1 MILVTGGT
9 GFLGR
14 SVLRRLA
21 EDGFPV
27 RTLLRPSHRSP
38 NLPRGVATE
47 VTLAALSDPR
57 GLRASLV
64 GVETV
69 IHLASAEKSGDR
81 SDQASVDV
89 EGTRN
94 LAEAAA
100 EAGVRRL
107 VYVSH
112 LGANRSS
119 AYPLL
124 RAKAQA
130 EDYIRRSGVG
140 FTILRSA
147 VAFGPGDRFTCWLA
161 MSLAIAPFVF
171 LLPGDGSTLL
181 QPIWVEDVATCISW
195 ALEEAATVNQTYE
208 IGGPEFL
215 SFAQA
220 VRLVMQA
227 AGIRRILLSARQP
240 LLRGMAATFER
251 LLPRPPI
258 SVSWLDYLAAN
269 RTAELSTLPRVF
281 GLQPARMESHL
292 DYLKGPNWGWEFLA
306 RQFRRPGAG

>member
-21 EDGFPV
+21 GDGYPV
-27 RTLLRPSHRSP
+27 RTLLRPSHKSP

-47 VTLAALSDPR
+47 VTLAALSDQR

-69 IHLASAEKSGDR
+69 IHLAGAEKSADR
-81 SDQASVDV
+81 ADLASVDV

-107 VYVSH
+107 VFVSH
-112 LGANRSS
+112 LGASRSS

-130 EDYIRRSGVG
+130 EDHIRRSGVA
-140 FTILRSA
+140 FTILRAA
-147 VAFGPGDRFTCWLA
+147 VAFGPGDSFTCWLA

-171 LLPGDGSTLL
+171 PLPGDGSSLL

-195 ALEEAATVNQTYE
+195 ALEDAGTVNQTYE

-215 SFAQA
+215 TFAQA
-220 VRLVMQA
+220 VRMVMQA
-227 AGIRRILLSARQP
+227 AGIRRILVSARQP

-251 LLPRPPI
+251 LLPRPPV
-258 SVSWLDYLAAN
+258 STSWLDYLAAN

-281 GLQPARMESHL
+281 GLQPARMETHL
-292 DYLKGPNWGWEFLA
+292 DYLKGHNWGWEFLA
-306 RQFRRPGAG
+306 RQFRQPAVE